1 MTDQPFDAAEFAGEK
16 LVCIR
21 GERIVFAD
29 LTFSLGPGEALLL
42 LGPNGSGKS
51 SLLRM
56 MAGLLR
62 PLRDALPGA
71 EQRSPTTPKR
81 TVGVAAT
88 SGIMTPSSRC

>member
-1 MTDQPFDAAEFAGEK
+1 MMDQAFDAAEFTGET

-29 LTFSLGPGEALLL
+29 LSFSLSPGEALLL

-56 MAGLLR
+56 MAGGSCG
-62 PLRDALPGA
+62 PLRD
-71 EQRSPTTPKR
+71 
-81 TVGVAAT
+81 V
-88 SGIMTPSSRC
+88 